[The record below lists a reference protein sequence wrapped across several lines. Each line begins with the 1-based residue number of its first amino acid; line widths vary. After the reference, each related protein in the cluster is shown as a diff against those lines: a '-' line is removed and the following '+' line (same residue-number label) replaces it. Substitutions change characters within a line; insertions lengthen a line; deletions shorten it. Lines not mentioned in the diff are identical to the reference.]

1 MHASNLFFV
10 ILWNIQYLNELVH
23 TISIP
28 LIVIIV
34 VEVKVLCTLILLLNF
49 YEYLCLN
56 YYQLYCL
63 RILSFT
69 SFSLWL
75 FINQWENKERPV
87 FVYIVN
93 ISVCSM
99 SYAFSQSFVT
109 FFLVVDAC
117 TNIEYYRFLFLWSKR
132 LGTFFFYVN
141 VIWAEIRLN
150 GVTAEW
156 LHVSDG

>member
-1 MHASNLFFV
+1 MPKQNIIHYFCIYLRKMSTTARLWVCQRSDFLMSIPNIFRLMHHCLDVTCFNEYCTLQIYFLL
-10 ILWNIQYLNELVH
+10 LWNIQYLNEPVH

-28 LIVIIV
+28 LIVIIL

-93 ISVCSM
+93 ISVCNM
-99 SYAFSQSFVT
+99 SYAFS
-109 FFLVVDAC
+109 
-117 TNIEYYRFLFLWSKR
+117 
-132 LGTFFFYVN
+132 
-141 VIWAEIRLN
+141 
-150 GVTAEW
+150 
-156 LHVSDG
+156 